1 MLKRL
6 KYLLNVDLIGKTFL
20 KINKFV
26 ERRKLLK
33 KQKAKKDSIFGP
45 PIICASD
52 MKELMS
58 YHYLKG
64 AYTSKKVAWVTSG
77 APIEFLL
84 ALDYHLFYPENH
96 AALCGARKLSTELI
110 EDSED
115 FSYSQDI
122 CSYVKINFGG
132 ILKDKDPIAK
142 IPRPDLIL
150 SCNNICQ
157 TVLYWYR
164 VIADIYKIPLI
175 VIDTPFIYDKVEPH
189 QLEYVKRQ
197 LSKSIE
203 TMERVAQR
211 DLKENRLKEVIRY
224 SKEAVSLWLKV
235 LMTAKHRPS
244 PITAFDTF
252 IHMGPIVNLR
262 GEKSTVTYYKRL
274 LTELEYRIK
283 NNIGAIKNEEIR
295 LLWDNLPIWFMLRE
309 ISTMLAKAN
318 TNIIAATFSYA
329 WGELAPLMDERNPID
344 SIANIYLQVLLN
356 RSTYSKLETFKKLI
370 SELEIDGLIL
380 HSNRS
385 CKPYSL
391 GQMDQRNHIINELNI
406 PAFLIEADQADSRDF
421 NINQARMRLEAFI
434 EQIKEHKDGGKRFN
448 RN

>member
-1 MLKRL
+1 MIKRL
-6 KYLLNVDLIGKTFL
+6 KYIVYALLVGKIFL
-20 KINKFV
+20 KINKIL
-26 ERRKLLK
+26 ERRKLIK
-33 KQKAKKDSIFGP
+33 RQRSKKDAISGP
-45 PIICASD
+45 PIISTSE

-58 YHYLKG
+58 LHYLKG
-64 AYTSKKVAWVTSG
+64 AYTPKKVAWVTSG
-77 APIEFLL
+77 APVEFLL

-96 AALCGARKLSTELI
+96 AALCGARRISTELI

-122 CSYVKINFGG
+122 CSYVKINLGS
-132 ILKDKDPIAK
+132 ILKNKDPIAK
-142 IPRPDLIL
+142 IPKPDIIL
-150 SCNNICQ
+150 TCNNICQ

-164 VIADIYKIPLI
+164 VIADIYRIPII
-175 VIDTPFIYDKVEPH
+175 VIDTPFVYDKVQPH
-189 QLEYVKRQ
+189 QIEYVKRQ
-197 LSKSIE
+197 LNQSISI
-203 TMERVAQR
+203 MEDVAKKE
-211 DLKENRLKEVIRY
+211 LKEKRLREVMKY
-224 SKEAVSLWLKV
+224 SKEAVSLWLQV
-235 LMTAKHRPS
+235 LMSARHRPS

-262 GEKSTVTYYKRL
+262 GEKSTVIYYRKL
-274 LTELEYRIK
+274 LKEIEYRIQ

-309 ISTMLAKAN
+309 ISTLLARAN

-329 WGELAPLMDERNPID
+329 WGELAPLMDLSRPLD

-356 RSTYSKLETFKKLI
+356 RSTYSKLETFKRLI
-370 SELEIDGLIL
+370 TKLEIDGLIL

-391 GQMDQRNHIINELNI
+391 GQIDQRNHIIKEVGI

-421 NINQARMRLEAFI
+421 NLNQARMRLETFI
-434 EQIKEHKDGGKRFN
+434 EQIKGQRWKQKVQ
-448 RN
+448 

>member
-1 MLKRL
+1 MIIKKL
-6 KYLLNVDLIGKTFL
+6 KYLINSELIGKTFL
-20 KINKFV
+20 RINSLLEK
-26 ERRKLLK
+26 RKLK
-33 KQKAKKDSIFGP
+33 KRQKTKKDKLFGP
-45 PIICASD
+45 PVYSSSE
-52 MKELMS
+52 MKRLMS
-58 YHYLKG
+58 QHYLRG
-64 AYTSKKVAWVTSG
+64 AYTTKKVAWVTSG
-77 APIEFLL
+77 GPVEHLL

-132 ILKDKDPIAK
+132 VLKNRDPIAR

-150 SCNNICQ
+150 TCNNICQ

-164 VIADIYKIPLI
+164 VIADIYKIPII
-175 VIDTPFIYDKVEPH
+175 VIDAPFVYDSVRNH
-189 QLEYVKRQ
+189 QREYVKKQ
-197 LSKSIE
+197 LSGAIE
-203 TMERVAQR
+203 VMERIAGKN
-211 DLKENRLKEVIRY
+211 LSEKKLSEVMHY
-224 SKEAVSLWLKV
+224 SKEAVSLWLKI
-235 LMTAKHRPS
+235 LMTARHKPS

-262 GEKSTVTYYKRL
+262 GEKSTVQYYRQL
-274 LTELEYRIK
+274 LAELEYRTR
-283 NNIGAIKNEEIR
+283 NNIGAIQNEEIR

-309 ISTMLAKAN
+309 ISTSLAGKN

-329 WGELAPLMDERNPID
+329 WGELAPLMDESRPID
-344 SIANIYLQVLLN
+344 SIADIYLQVLLN
-356 RSTYSKLETFKKLI
+356 RSTFSKLETFKKLI
-370 SELEIDGLIL
+370 RELDIDGIIL

-391 GQMDQRNHIINELNI
+391 GQIDQRNRVASDLNI

-421 NINQARMRLEAFI
+421 NFNQANMRLEAFI
-434 EQIKEHKDGGKRFN
+434 EEIKERKWKRTAQ
-448 RN
+448 